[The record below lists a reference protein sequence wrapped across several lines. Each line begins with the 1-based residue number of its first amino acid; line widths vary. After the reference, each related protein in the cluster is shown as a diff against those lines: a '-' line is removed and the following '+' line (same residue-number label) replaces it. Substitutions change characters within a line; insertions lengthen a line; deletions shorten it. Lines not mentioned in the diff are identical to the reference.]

1 MTDVDF
7 LLLYVDILLLYV
19 ININNYSMFM
29 RSLFK
34 FMRRWE
40 NVDSINVAQNRDDM
54 AVVNTVMNLLYP
66 YNEQNLWTG

>member
-1 MTDVDF
+1 
-7 LLLYVDILLLYV
+7 
-19 ININNYSMFM
+19 MFM

-54 AVVNTVMNLLYP
+54 AVVNTFCIHTMSRICGLAEDLVNSLILLC
-66 YNEQNLWTG
+66 

>member
-34 FMRRWE
+34 FMHRWE